1 MRHRAYELMRR
12 YPDLCL
18 NGYRVGRYSTKNS
31 SKELKSPHLDQAIS
45 IICEFVGYLGMKGC
59 LNKNASRR
67 FGSSCYWKHLVER
80 FSTLEGEQRHHVPN
94 GLFIAT
100 LRDLGLPE
108 EQIFNSPNA
117 KVPLGGRADKAIRQ
131 LMKESHIH
139 A

>member
-1 MRHRAYELMRR
+1 MQHRAYELMRR

-31 SKELKSPHLDQAIS
+31 PKELKSPHLDQAIS

-67 FGSSCYWKHLVER
+67 FGSSYYWKHLVER
-80 FSTLEGEQRHHVPN
+80 FSTLEGERHWIAN
-94 GLFIAT
+94 GLFIAV

-108 EQIFNSPNA
+108 EQIRNTPNA
-117 KVPLGGRADKAIRQ
+117 MVPLGGKADKAIRQ
-131 LMKESHIH
+131 LMKEFKVH